1 MVGEALAH
9 VQGFGLKA
17 IGRLNLLTPRLL
29 GQPYLFVPTSRVHG
43 SASAILRWAQD
54 LVRDLSY
61 LMDEYNLFEDV
72 LDTYQSMEPMMQFAW
87 LVVPLV
93 FVLALIMVF
102 LHHLRHRPR
111 EDRPTAPARHPAML
125 YEDWHEPFPNE
136 PVLIERGKERL
147 RE

>member
-1 MVGEALAH
+1 
-9 VQGFGLKA
+9 
-17 IGRLNLLTPRLL
+17 
-29 GQPYLFVPTSRVHG
+29 
-43 SASAILRWAQD
+43 
-54 LVRDLSY
+54 
-61 LMDEYNLFEDV
+61 MDEYNLFEDV

-111 EDRPTAPARHPAML
+111 EKDQLPAPPAPPAML
-125 YEDWHEPFPNE
+125 YEDWHEPFPND
-136 PVLIERGKERL
+136 PVLIERGKERM